1 MSGEPGNRPFRV
13 STDVSGGHLY
23 AYGVGI
29 DVEGLIEAVGYT
41 GLFLIVFAETGLLI
55 GFFLPGDTLLI
66 TAGLIAQ
73 RGKLE
78 IWWLIPLLIVAAVIG
93 DFVGYQ
99 IGKQTGPRLF
109 KREDSRLFKRRHLER
124 AEEFYQKHGGKT
136 IVIARFLALIRTFA
150 PTVAG
155 AARMP
160 YHSFVLFNV
169 VGAVGWVM
177 SMLWIGYFFGTRVG
191 DKLELFFLLLAAFT
205 VAVSTAPGAW
215 HLWRQRRRLSA

>member
-1 MSGEPGNRPFRV
+1 M
-13 STDVSGGHLY
+13 
-23 AYGVGI
+23 GI
-29 DVEGLIEAVGYT
+29 DVEALIEAVGYT

-78 IWWLIPLLIVAAVIG
+78 IWWLIPLLIAAAVVG

-99 IGKQTGPRLF
+99 IGKQAGPHLF

-124 AEEFYQKHGGKT
+124 AEEFYEKHGGKT

-155 AARMP
+155 AAKMP
-160 YHSFVLFNV
+160 YHRFVIYNV
-169 VGAVGWVM
+169 LGAIGWVM
-177 SMLWIGYFFGTRVG
+177 SMLWVGYFFGTRVG
-191 DKLELFFLLLAAFT
+191 DKLELFFLLLAGFT
-205 VAVSTAPGAW
+205 VLVSTAPGAW